1 MQQKNLCLA
10 SAATLMACRS
20 IAQAFAENIF
30 ELSHLRASWSVEYAE
45 SLKSRIQEVM
55 EKHFSEEK
63 GQLHSE
69 KIRDWKELIISA
81 LTDLALV
88 RASVRVDFKDDPAF
102 VKEVFDKLGYT
113 DYFSDAKNGDHVS
126 MYNFIRE
133 FAANLT
139 PALRNRI
146 TENGLDSHIVDR
158 IMDDARML
166 DKFHECFE
174 ILSDASLI
182 EDEGKKSLEII
193 YDEIQDICRITGAY
207 YFFDPAKKE
216 SFNFFKALRKV
227 PV

>member
-30 ELSHLRASWSVEYAE
+30 ELSHLRASWSVDYAKN
-45 SLKSRIQEVM
+45 LKKRIQEVM
-55 EKHFSEEK
+55 DKHFSEE
-63 GQLHSE
+63 GHLHSE
-69 KIRDWKELIISA
+69 KIRDWREMIISA

-88 RASVRVDFKDDPAF
+88 RASVRVDFKEDPAF
-102 VKEVFDKLGYT
+102 IKEVFDKLGYT

-126 MYNFIRE
+126 MFNFIRE

-139 PALRNRI
+139 PSLQGRI
-146 TENGLDSHIVDR
+146 TEKGLDPHILER
-158 IMDDARML
+158 LIEDAKML
-166 DKFHECFE
+166 EKFHECFE
-174 ILSDASLI
+174 IVSDASLI
-182 EDEGKKSLEII
+182 EDEGKKSLEAI

-207 YFFDPAKKE
+207 YFFDPVRKE